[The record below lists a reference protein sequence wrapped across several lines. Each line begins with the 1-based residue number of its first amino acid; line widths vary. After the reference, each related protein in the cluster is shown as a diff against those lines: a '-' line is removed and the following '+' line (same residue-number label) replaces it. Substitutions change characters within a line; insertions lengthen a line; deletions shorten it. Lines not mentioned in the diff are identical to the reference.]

1 MQDVH
6 ATRTDLGQ
14 RFDIPIYKP
23 GTIYSS
29 QTGITEGGIPII
41 DTRFI
46 KEDWSS
52 RLATR
57 EEQLM
62 LDPLTVKEGGRTTK
76 VGQIYGEELGK
87 IKKFAKTDWAPGT
100 YIGEKLVDYTSD
112 KGKTLQR
119 IGGGVAGLIPK
130 TKGGFLVTAATLGIG
145 AGVGAGIRGG
155 TYALSRIPRY
165 GQTIASGFKATTFGA
180 GLVIG
185 GIYTQHKITAI
196 RYAPTPFAEG
206 EIVGQSI
213 REIGAFG
220 YGTKVG
226 AKGFDMYA
234 GWRATRG
241 RTFLETKQGIY
252 PTAPTRTHL
261 KLFQRNIIRELGK
274 EPGAF
279 HVTGEK
285 FWKDVITP
293 TKGSSELPGLYG
305 STQVSTPFARITG
318 SAGSRLK
325 LILDWKDIL
334 SVPGKPAIAY
344 LIPKSFR
351 YSSAKAGKWKQPAR
365 KGYADVPGIK
375 AEIEAIFR
383 ERAGGYTLKLES
395 IIQ

>member
-1 MQDVH
+1 MQV
-6 ATRTDLGQ
+6 GEQ
-14 RFDIPIYKP
+14 
-23 GTIYSS
+23 
-29 QTGITEGGIPII
+29 Q
-41 DTRFI
+41 
-46 KEDWSS
+46 
-52 RLATR
+52 
-57 EEQLM
+57 EE
-62 LDPLTVKEGGRTTK
+62 V
-76 VGQIYGEELGK
+76 
-87 IKKFAKTDWAPGT
+87 
-100 YIGEKLVDYTSD
+100 
-112 KGKTLQR
+112 
-119 IGGGVAGLIPK
+119 
-130 TKGGFLVTAATLGIG
+130 
-145 AGVGAGIRGG
+145 
-155 TYALSRIPRY
+155 
-165 GQTIASGFKATTFGA
+165 
-180 GLVIG
+180 
-185 GIYTQHKITAI
+185 
-196 RYAPTPFAEG
+196 
-206 EIVGQSI
+206 
-213 REIGAFG
+213 
-220 YGTKVG
+220 
-226 AKGFDMYA
+226 
-234 GWRATRG
+234 
-241 RTFLETKQGIY
+241 TFLETKQGIY
-252 PTAPTRTHL
+252 TNSTNKNTL
-261 KLFQRNIIRELGK
+261 KIIPKKYYQRVRK